1 VTTKRATY
9 QVIYTN
15 SNVTYPVIICYEK
28 ISMYHFMLK
37 THTTELQNITL
48 HFHCS
53 IKTMLLTKVIC
64 QLMYNIVKKTQCIL
78 SEE

>member
-9 QVIYTN
+9 QVIYIPCHYLLRKDKHVSFHAKN
-15 SNVTYPVIICYEK
+15 
-28 ISMYHFMLK
+28 
-37 THTTELQNITL
+37 THHRITELQNITL

-64 QLMYNIVKKTQCIL
+64 QLMYNIVKKTLCML